1 MNEIMFRKYVKQ
13 VTKQG
18 VPLLMAKE
26 VVETAMEASKGQDVQ
41 TYIDYA
47 LNLVY
52 GMDFVAKRKSL

>member
-1 MNEIMFRKYVKQ
+1 MNEILFRKYVKQ

-26 VVETAMEASKGQDVQ
+26 VVETALEASKGLDVQ

-52 GMDFVAKRKSL
+52 GMNFVEKRKTQ